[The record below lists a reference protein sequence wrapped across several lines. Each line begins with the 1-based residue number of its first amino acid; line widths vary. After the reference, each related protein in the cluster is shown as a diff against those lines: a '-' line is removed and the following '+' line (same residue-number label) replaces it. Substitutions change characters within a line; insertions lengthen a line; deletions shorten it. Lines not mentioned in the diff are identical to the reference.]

1 MLEIQQLS
9 TGYGPDDVIHDINLN
24 VRPGEIVALIGANGA
39 GKSTLLKS
47 ISGLLPIR
55 SGNIV
60 FNSRSIKTQSTKRR
74 VHDGL
79 VHVPEGRQVFAGLSI
94 KENLWLGGNG
104 HQALSPQESEE
115 RIQRMCERF
124 PVLKTRLDL
133 PAGNL
138 SGGQQQILAIA
149 RGLMSNPKLLL
160 LDEPSLGLS
169 PILVSEIFT
178 LISSLRQQGTSILL
192 SEQNAKQTLAIS
204 DRAYVLES
212 GKIVLEGSGVDLL
225 NDPQVA
231 QRYLGVGKQIESLN
245 NDDSL
250 SLSKRLSHILQDDS

>member
-1 MLEIQQLS
+1 MLEIQNLS

-24 VRPGEIVALIGANGA
+24 VSKGEIVALIGANGA

-55 SGNIV
+55 SGEIV
-60 FNSRSIKTQSTKRR
+60 FNGQAINSQSTKQR
-74 VHDGL
+74 VKQGL

-104 HQALSPQESEE
+104 HETLSSEESEL
-115 RIQRMCERF
+115 RVQDMCERF
-124 PVLKTRLDL
+124 PVLSTRLEL
-133 PAGNL
+133 AAGNL

-149 RGLMSNPKLLL
+149 RGLMSQPKLLL

-169 PILVSEIFT
+169 PILVSEIFKLIVT
-178 LISSLRQQGTSILL
+178 LREQGVSILL
-192 SEQNAKQTLAIS
+192 SEQNAKQTLAIA
-204 DRAYVLES
+204 DRAYVLE
-212 GKIVLEGSGVDLL
+212 GGQIVLKGTGEELL

-231 QRYLGVGKQIESLN
+231 QRYLGVGKKVDTLSQE
-245 NDDSL
+245 DAL
-250 SLSKRLSHILQDDS
+250 SLSKRLSDILTQ